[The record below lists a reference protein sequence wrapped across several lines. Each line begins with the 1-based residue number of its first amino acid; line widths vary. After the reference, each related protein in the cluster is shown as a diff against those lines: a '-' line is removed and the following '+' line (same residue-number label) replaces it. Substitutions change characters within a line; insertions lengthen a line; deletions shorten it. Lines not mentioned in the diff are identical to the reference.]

1 MSSTAPLPI
10 RAPDPHPEQQYL
22 DLIRDVWSRGSERRD
37 RTGVGTRAL
46 FGATMRFDLS
56 DGTVPLLTTKRVFWK
71 SAVKELLWFLS
82 GDTNIRPLVAQGVHI
97 WTDWPLDRF
106 ARERITTGQQPLE
119 AADEDELAERVR
131 SQLFGLAEL
140 ERLGLVRRTH
150 GGAVL
155 PALSGHEDSFATRL
169 EADVAAK
176 ERLAEASGELLPAGA
191 SVYVD
196 SSTTSYIAVRRLL
209 RGKLRCTL
217 LTNSLPVMDLV
228 CRSDAP
234 EVELVGVGGALR
246 TLTRSFV
253 GPQSVHCVR
262 AHFADYALFSVRGVT
277 DGGYLTDPDPLEA
290 ELKRVMIG
298 RARHPVLLLDASK
311 RGRAALSVVAEL
323 SDVRTIIGTGFDD
336 GALARLAGPRVDVR
350 VA

>member
-1 MSSTAPLPI
+1 MLARSKVSRAIFSVVRGRPLL
-10 RAPDPHPEQQYL
+10 PDERRRMVVEL
-22 DLIRDVWSRGSERRD
+22 LRSRGSVSVAELETRFGISLMTVRRD
-37 RTGVGTRAL
+37 
-46 FGATMRFDLS
+46 
-56 DGTVPLLTTKRVFWK
+56 
-71 SAVKELLWFLS
+71 
-82 GDTNIRPLVAQGVHI
+82 
-97 WTDWPLDRF
+97 
-106 ARERITTGQQPLE
+106 
-119 AADEDELAERVR
+119 
-131 SQLFGLAEL
+131 LAEL
-140 ERLGLVRRTH
+140 ERIGLVRRTH

-155 PALSGHEDSFATRL
+155 PAMSGHEDSFATRL

-176 ERLAEASGELLPAGA
+176 ERLAEVSAALLPAGA

-209 RGKLRCTL
+209 REKLRCTL

-228 CRSDAP
+228 CRSDTP

-246 TLTRSFV
+246 TLTRSYV

-262 AHFADYALFSVRGVT
+262 AHFADYAIFSVRGVT

-290 ELKRVMIG
+290 EVKRVMIG

-311 RGRAALSVVAEL
+311 LGRAALSVVAEL
-323 SDVRTIIGTGFDD
+323 SDVRTIIGTDIDD